1 MKKIYTSIDIGSDT
15 IKFVVAE
22 LYKEK
27 LHILHS
33 SSIKSKGIR
42 KGLIIDSNLMVNSI
56 KDGIKVVSNDL
67 GFQIKKVIVNVPSY
81 NAKFMYVTNKIEI
94 NEEITTE
101 DINKVIKSSVYGK
114 IDSDYELVTVLP
126 LEFVINESDSVEY
139 PVGLK
144 ANTLEIKGIMITVPK
159 KNIFS
164 VVSVMES
171 AGLEVVDI
179 TLSGLSDY
187 SEVKRDNI
195 NNKVGAIINIG
206 HDITNVSVFN
216 KGKLMNTEV
225 LQIGGHNVEKDIAY
239 VFGINV
245 IDARTIKEKFSFAHK
260 RFVTLTDTYEIK
272 NNDEKLIKI
281 GQLEV
286 TEVVMSRL
294 TEILNYAK
302 KQILLLTKKN
312 IEYIIITGGTT
323 EMKYFKNLVY
333 EILGKDVII
342 YLMKDIG
349 IRDNKY
355 ISAFGSIKY
364 FIEKMTIRGKDYS
377 MISPLDEELLLTPES
392 KTRRDKVGIA
402 GMFKNFGKNKEEK

>member
-101 DINKVIKSSVYGK
+101 DVNKVIKSSVYGK

-195 NNKVGAIINIG
+195 KNKVGAIINIG

-377 MISPLDEELLLTPES
+377 MISPLDEELLLTSES
-392 KTRRDKVGIA
+392 KARRDKVGIA

>member
-195 NNKVGAIINIG
+195 KNKVGAIINIG

-216 KGKLMNTEV
+216 KGKLINTEV

-392 KTRRDKVGIA
+392 KARRDKVGIA

>member
-179 TLSGLSDY
+179 TLSGISDY

-195 NNKVGAIINIG
+195 KNKVGAIINIG

>member
-94 NEEITTE
+94 NEEVTTE
-101 DINKVIKSSVYGK
+101 DVNKVIKSSVYGK

-139 PVGLK
+139 PVSLK

-195 NNKVGAIINIG
+195 KNKVGAIINIG
-206 HDITNVSVFN
+206 HDITKVSVFN

-392 KTRRDKVGIA
+392 KARRDKVGIA

>member
-101 DINKVIKSSVYGK
+101 DINKVIKSSVYGN

-195 NNKVGAIINIG
+195 KNKVGAIINIG

>member
-15 IKFVVAE
+15 IKFVVVE

-195 NNKVGAIINIG
+195 KNKVGAIINIG

>member
-101 DINKVIKSSVYGK
+101 DVNKVIKSSVYGK

-195 NNKVGAIINIG
+195 KNKVGAIINIG

-245 IDARTIKEKFSFAHK
+245 IDSRTIKEKFSFAHK

-392 KTRRDKVGIA
+392 KARRDKVGIA

>member
-1 MKKIYTSIDIGSDT
+1 
-15 IKFVVAE
+15 
-22 LYKEK
+22 
-27 LHILHS
+27 
-33 SSIKSKGIR
+33 
-42 KGLIIDSNLMVNSI
+42 
-56 KDGIKVVSNDL
+56 
-67 GFQIKKVIVNVPSY
+67 
-81 NAKFMYVTNKIEI
+81 MYVTNKIEI

-101 DINKVIKSSVYGK
+101 DVNKVIKSSVYGK

-195 NNKVGAIINIG
+195 KNKVGAIINIG

-392 KTRRDKVGIA
+392 KARRDKVGIA

>member
-144 ANTLEIKGIMITVPK
+144 ANTLEMKGIMITVPK

-195 NNKVGAIINIG
+195 KNKVGAIINIG

-245 IDARTIKEKFSFAHK
+245 IDARTIKEFSFAHK

>member
-195 NNKVGAIINIG
+195 KNKVGAIINIG

-349 IRDNKY
+349 IRDNRY

-392 KTRRDKVGIA
+392 KARRDKVGIA

>member
-67 GFQIKKVIVNVPSY
+67 GFQIKKVIVNVPNY

-101 DINKVIKSSVYGK
+101 DVNKVIKSSVYGK

-195 NNKVGAIINIG
+195 KNKVGAIINIG

-392 KTRRDKVGIA
+392 KARRDKVGIA

>member
-15 IKFVVAE
+15 IKFVVTE

-195 NNKVGAIINIG
+195 KNKVGAIINIG

-355 ISAFGSIKY
+355 ISALGSIKY

>member
-139 PVGLK
+139 PIGLK

-195 NNKVGAIINIG
+195 KNKVGAIINIG

-392 KTRRDKVGIA
+392 KTRRDKVCIA

>member
-171 AGLEVVDI
+171 VGLEVVDI

-195 NNKVGAIINIG
+195 KNKVGAIINIG

>member
-139 PVGLK
+139 PIGLK

-195 NNKVGAIINIG
+195 KNKVGAIINIG

-312 IEYIIITGGTT
+312 IEYIIITGGTI

>member
-15 IKFVVAE
+15 IKFVIAE

-139 PVGLK
+139 PIGLK

-195 NNKVGAIINIG
+195 KNKVGAIINIG

>member
-67 GFQIKKVIVNVPSY
+67 GFQIKKVIVNVPNY

-94 NEEITTE
+94 NEEVTTE
-101 DINKVIKSSVYGK
+101 DVNKVIKSSVYGK

-195 NNKVGAIINIG
+195 KNKVGAIINIG

-392 KTRRDKVGIA
+392 KARRDKVGIA

>member
-195 NNKVGAIINIG
+195 KNKVGAIINIG

-272 NNDEKLIKI
+272 NNDEKIIKI

>member
-1 MKKIYTSIDIGSDT
+1 MKKTYTSIDIGSDT

-195 NNKVGAIINIG
+195 KNKVGAIINIG

-377 MISPLDEELLLTPES
+377 MISPLDEEL
-392 KTRRDKVGIA
+392 
-402 GMFKNFGKNKEEK
+402 

>member
-144 ANTLEIKGIMITVPK
+144 ANSLEIKGIMITVPK

-195 NNKVGAIINIG
+195 KNKVGAIINIG

-392 KTRRDKVGIA
+392 KARRDKVGIA

>member
-139 PVGLK
+139 PIGLK

-195 NNKVGAIINIG
+195 KNKVGAIINIG

-392 KTRRDKVGIA
+392 KARRDKVGIV

>member
-126 LEFVINESDSVEY
+126 LEFVINESDSVEC

-195 NNKVGAIINIG
+195 KNKVGAIINIG

-216 KGKLMNTEV
+216 KGK
-225 LQIGGHNVEKDIAY
+225 
-239 VFGINV
+239 
-245 IDARTIKEKFSFAHK
+245 
-260 RFVTLTDTYEIK
+260 
-272 NNDEKLIKI
+272 
-281 GQLEV
+281 
-286 TEVVMSRL
+286 
-294 TEILNYAK
+294 
-302 KQILLLTKKN
+302 
-312 IEYIIITGGTT
+312 
-323 EMKYFKNLVY
+323 
-333 EILGKDVII
+333 
-342 YLMKDIG
+342 
-349 IRDNKY
+349 
-355 ISAFGSIKY
+355 
-364 FIEKMTIRGKDYS
+364 
-377 MISPLDEELLLTPES
+377 
-392 KTRRDKVGIA
+392 
-402 GMFKNFGKNKEEK
+402 

>member
-67 GFQIKKVIVNVPSY
+67 GFQIKKVIVNVPNY

-94 NEEITTE
+94 NEEVTTE

-195 NNKVGAIINIG
+195 KNKVGAIINIG

>member
-144 ANTLEIKGIMITVPK
+144 ANTLEMKGIMITVPK

-195 NNKVGAIINIG
+195 KNKVGAIINIG

>member
-15 IKFVVAE
+15 IKFGVAE

-195 NNKVGAIINIG
+195 KNKVGAIINIG

>member
-101 DINKVIKSSVYGK
+101 DTNKVIKSSVYGK

-195 NNKVGAIINIG
+195 KNKVGAIINIG

>member
-195 NNKVGAIINIG
+195 KNKVGAIINIG
-206 HDITNVSVFN
+206 HEITNVSVFN

>member
-94 NEEITTE
+94 NEEVTTE
-101 DINKVIKSSVYGK
+101 DVNKVIKSSVYGK

-171 AGLEVVDI
+171 AGLEIVDI

-195 NNKVGAIINIG
+195 KNKVGAIINIG

-392 KTRRDKVGIA
+392 KARRDKVGIA

>member
-101 DINKVIKSSVYGK
+101 DVNKVMKSSVYGK

-195 NNKVGAIINIG
+195 KNKVGAIINIG

-392 KTRRDKVGIA
+392 KARRDKVGIA

>member
-94 NEEITTE
+94 NEEVTTE
-101 DINKVIKSSVYGK
+101 DVNKVIKSSVYGK

-144 ANTLEIKGIMITVPK
+144 TNTLEIKGIMITVPK

-195 NNKVGAIINIG
+195 KNKVGAIINIG

-392 KTRRDKVGIA
+392 KARRDKVGIA

>member
-101 DINKVIKSSVYGK
+101 DVNKVIKSSVYGK

-187 SEVKRDNI
+187 SEVKWDNI
-195 NNKVGAIINIG
+195 KNKVGAIINIG

-392 KTRRDKVGIA
+392 KARRDKVGIA

>member
-139 PVGLK
+139 PIGLK

-195 NNKVGAIINIG
+195 KNKVGAIINIG

>member
-195 NNKVGAIINIG
+195 KNKVGAIINIG

-272 NNDEKLIKI
+272 NNDEKR
-281 GQLEV
+281 
-286 TEVVMSRL
+286 VVCKA
-294 TEILNYAK
+294 ILRIFCLY
-302 KQILLLTKKN
+302 
-312 IEYIIITGGTT
+312 GFF
-323 EMKYFKNLVY
+323 MK
-333 EILGKDVII
+333 
-342 YLMKDIG
+342 
-349 IRDNKY
+349 
-355 ISAFGSIKY
+355 
-364 FIEKMTIRGKDYS
+364 
-377 MISPLDEELLLTPES
+377 
-392 KTRRDKVGIA
+392 
-402 GMFKNFGKNKEEK
+402 

>member
-195 NNKVGAIINIG
+195 KNKVGAIINIG

-349 IRDNKY
+349 IRDNKN

>member
-195 NNKVGAIINIG
+195 KNKVGAIINIG

-392 KTRRDKVGIA
+392 KARRDKVGIV

>member
-94 NEEITTE
+94 NEEVTTE

-195 NNKVGAIINIG
+195 KNKVGAIINIG